1 MQTVQLYINN
11 QRVDLFENETISLN
25 SSIKN
30 VRDISKVFTDFSK
43 SFTVPASSTN
53 NKIFRHYYNYSID
66 NGFDARKKETAKIEL
81 NSREFKDGKIKLEG
95 VQLKNGKPESY
106 KLVFFGNT
114 VNLKDA
120 LGEDN
125 LSSLDWL
132 NRLTLDYNAS
142 TVQTALTTGITST
155 IDGVDYKVVA
165 PLVSHTT
172 RLYYD
177 TNQEGTGN
185 LNPSGTTMQGVP
197 YTELKYGI
205 PIKAIIK
212 AIEEADYGIQFS
224 TDFFNEANLSYS
236 NLYMWMHRKKG
247 NAFDTS
253 TVTHQI
259 TSFEQNLSEME
270 EVVCYPDR
278 LLVLNA
284 SQGVSYT
291 LRVESNSSNPYTV
304 IIKKDGQV
312 FRTVTATNG
321 LILETSGVLTNSSTG
336 YSVFIQSDSIISE
349 ITAEWQITSIQY
361 PESFTYTFGANP
373 AESIGTTQSFIIT
386 EQMPEMKIIDFITG
400 LFKMF
405 NLTAYEEDGV
415 IQVKTL
421 DDYYDSSDVLTEI
434 TQYVDI
440 ESHTVDAA
448 LPFKEIKL
456 EYEGLST
463 KLAKRHE
470 QISNQG
476 WGTGEYQGGD
486 KFDASESI
494 YTVKLPF
501 EHMKYERLFDY
512 DNTTLTD
519 VQVGWFVDDNDSSY
533 FGKPMLFYPILI
545 ETGTLIRF
553 LNDSTYDNITDYYIP
568 SNSVLIDYTENP
580 DNTHFNLELNEYTF
594 SEDYTGTLFEKYY
607 KTYITDV
614 FNSKLRISKY
624 KAYFDLKFL
633 LKYKL
638 SDKVQILD
646 RIYKINNINTN
657 LQTGESDL
665 ELLNIANV
673 SYESGDT
680 SRLPAVTTQPQT
692 VIDYSS
698 AIFNGTITD
707 KGSPIY
713 TQRGFYWKVG
723 AGDPTSSDNTIPV
736 DFSTVD
742 EFSFNKTDLAGST
755 TYSYRSFAIN
765 TKGPAYGN
773 TIRFTTEAAPA
784 VPQLTTLDATNRT
797 ETSFTMNAN
806 ITNTGNP
813 PYTEGNRGFYWKKYD
828 GTPPTSSDTVVIVTG
843 TGAGAF
849 SHNLNA
855 SDGIDDDTTYS
866 YVAFCENSESVIPSL
881 GGVKQ
886 VTTIAYRVPVV
897 TTDNETS
904 KTETSFTMNA
914 TITDAGNPAYSD
926 GDKGFYWKLGTGTP
940 TASDYI
946 KIVNGTGTGS
956 YSQNLNASDGIAA
969 NTLYSYMAFCNNS
982 EGPALGGV
990 KEVTTSSF
998 FLASVTTEEAT
1009 NVTTSSARLNATVT
1023 NVGNLPYTDGQKG
1036 FWYIIGDQ
1044 DPTGNNTTYVSGT
1057 GTGPYFL
1064 DITGLDEN
1072 QFYSYKAFVINS
1084 EGPAE
1089 GVKQILRTT
1098 ETLYIPTVSTSTP
1111 IFNQNSATFYGNVEN
1126 VGNPSY
1132 TSKGFYL
1139 VDEDRDPTP
1148 SDTVITVDGT
1158 SAGSFNSDLIT
1169 GLSSGT
1175 LYSVRAFCINSE
1187 GPALG
1192 ITRKFTTSQFTT
1204 TINLPSVNVITNA
1217 VGSVYANTGAGFPA
1231 SANGTTSDT
1240 LCVPI
1245 GNEGDAF
1252 EYDVDYVANADAEF
1266 TSLDNITNLQ
1276 STNPSVT
1283 VTKVGFTAS
1292 VFTLRFSGTIGNL
1305 STVANLSWSGAA
1317 ESNTPIVESL
1327 DPTLVTS
1334 NSARINGEIIDVGN
1348 PNYTSKGF
1356 YWAEGSVIPSDQDN
1370 VITFNT
1376 PPFDIGAYFADLTGL
1391 NLPVYSYIAWAVGP
1405 ASPNPSLGFPK
1416 EITMH
1421 YAPSVTTN
1429 TPIPLTPTSAT
1440 FQGVITDEG
1449 LPAYTEKGFYYD
1461 IAPNNP
1467 TGTNKRVSTDVGDS
1481 FSFTETGLLENTTY
1495 NVRAFATNSVD
1506 TSVGDIQSFTTGE
1519 TTFAPT
1525 ALTSAATNLSAIS
1538 ATLNG
1543 QITNAGNPAYTDNN
1557 RGFYY
1562 IEGTGDPAIG
1572 GIRVDVSGTDTNPYS
1587 YSLSLLKDSTAYSF
1601 KAFASNGISPD
1612 PSFGQKQTF
1621 TTNSSYYAL
1630 VRCYDGASGFV
1641 SVQNISSFSPQ
1652 LGTLTR
1658 VVDSFGE
1665 SYTVNGSSPTQGT
1678 INISDTGFDGCPTDL
1693 PRTYNVQQCIGSVT
1707 STVNYESESQLSQG
1721 STYWDGTQCWTI
1733 LALDEYD
1740 ANATDIT
1747 GTTIYNNCSAC
1758 TTANQ
1763 YAPSVSTLAETD
1775 LTHEEVRLNGN
1786 LVDNGYPNV
1795 SEKGFV
1801 WIQAST
1807 GDPTTANNK
1816 IPVSGSIEGTYDF
1829 LLQSLTPETDYR
1841 YAAYAINTT
1850 GTVYGVTEPFTTD
1863 VAPVVCEGGT
1873 LYFNSSVITGI
1884 NATLQTGNLSYGT
1897 GECGYLIPTLSL
1909 LFTNNEGEWQST
1921 TQITSIQLF
1930 EGGVDVSSQYVLGK
1944 VLNGDVMTITLDGNF
1959 PDAFND
1965 GDHFYEFRITA
1976 FDIPQF
1982 TTTITL
1988 PSTNA
1993 VDHATRV
2000 VTKNGSTQ
2008 FPASRRDTLFNN
2020 STLYPSGFDG
2030 DAYEYTIT
2038 YTADAGY
2045 EFIGLG
2051 NITLA
2056 GTTGAGVNQIQDSYS
2071 STTYTIKVYGTI
2083 QATDITGSVNWSGS
2097 AYADPATSYTKEY
2110 RFLGQ
2115 STWEAWP
2122 LAGVDIGSG
2131 ATPVEVKITPDG
2143 GWASIQGAN
2152 YSYLISS
2159 HSPTFDYTGDEVIM
2173 TVYFNTM
2180 GGADPDG
2187 SSSITITP
2195 RGSVTSLGGLRF
2207 NYFQP
2212 I

>member
-1 MQTVQLYINN
+1 
-11 QRVDLFENETISLN
+11 
-25 SSIKN
+25 
-30 VRDISKVFTDFSK
+30 
-43 SFTVPASSTN
+43 
-53 NKIFRHYYNYSID
+53 
-66 NGFDARKKETAKIEL
+66 
-81 NSREFKDGKIKLEG
+81 
-95 VQLKNGKPESY
+95 
-106 KLVFFGNT
+106 
-114 VNLKDA
+114 
-120 LGEDN
+120 
-125 LSSLDWL
+125 
-132 NRLTLDYNAS
+132 
-142 TVQTALTTGITST
+142 
-155 IDGVDYKVVA
+155 
-165 PLVSHTT
+165 
-172 RLYYD
+172 
-177 TNQEGTGN
+177 
-185 LNPSGTTMQGVP
+185 
-197 YTELKYGI
+197 
-205 PIKAIIK
+205 
-212 AIEEADYGIQFS
+212 
-224 TDFFNEANLSYS
+224 
-236 NLYMWMHRKKG
+236 MHRKKG
-247 NAFDTS
+247 NAFETS
-253 TVTHQI
+253 EVTHQI
-259 TSFEQNLSEME
+259 TSFEQNLSEMV
-270 EVVCYPDR
+270 EVACYPDR
-278 LLVLNA
+278 LLVFNA

-291 LRVESNSSNPYTV
+291 LRVESNSSDPYTV

-312 FRTVTATNG
+312 FRTTTATNG

-336 YSVFIQSDSIISE
+336 YSVFIQTDSIITE

-361 PESFTYTFGANP
+361 PESFTFTFGANP

-386 EQMPEMKIIDFITG
+386 EQMPEMKVIDFITG

-405 NLTAYEEDGV
+405 NLTAYEENGV

-421 DDYYDSSDVLTEI
+421 DDYYDSSEVLTEI

-456 EYEGLST
+456 EYEGLNT
-463 KLAKRHE
+463 KLAKKHE

-476 WGTGEYQGGD
+476 WGTGEYEGGD

-494 YTVKLPF
+494 YKVSVPF

-519 VQVGWFVDDNDSSY
+519 VQVGWFVDDNDAAY
-533 FGKPMLFYPILI
+533 FGKPLLFYPILI
-545 ETGTLIRF
+545 ETGTQIRF
-553 LNDSTYDNITDYYIP
+553 LNDTTYDDITDYYIP
-568 SNSVLIDYTENP
+568 SNSVLIDYTVNP
-580 DNTHFNLELNEYTF
+580 DNIHFNLELNEYTF
-594 SEDYTGTLFEKYY
+594 SEDYTGTLFENYY

-657 LQTGESDL
+657 LQTGESEL

-673 SYESGDT
+673 DYESGDT

-707 KGSPIY
+707 RGLPTY

-723 AGDPTSSDNTIPV
+723 TGDPTASDNTISI
-736 DFSTVD
+736 DFSEID

-755 TYSYRSFAIN
+755 TYSYRAFAIN
-765 TKGPAYGN
+765 TKGPAYGG
-773 TIRFTTEAAPA
+773 TIRFTTAAAPA
-784 VPQLTTLDATNRT
+784 IPQLTTLDATDRT

-806 ITNTGNP
+806 IFNEGFP
-813 PYTEGNRGFYWKKYD
+813 PYTEGNRGFYWKLGG
-828 GTPPTSSDTVVIVTG
+828 GTPTASDNVVVVTG
-843 TGAGAF
+843 TGTGTF
-849 SHNLNA
+849 SHNLTGL
-855 SDGIDDDTTYS
+855 SDDTTYS
-866 YVAFCENSESVIPSL
+866 YVSFCENSESVTPSL

-886 VTTIAYRVPVV
+886 VTTIAYRVPIV
-897 TTDNETS
+897 TTNNPTS
-904 KTETSFTMNA
+904 ISETSFTMNA
-914 TITDAGNPAYSD
+914 SVTDAGNPAYSD
-926 GDKGFYWKLGTGTP
+926 GDKGFYWKVGTGTP
-940 TASDYI
+940 TASDNVQI
-946 KIVNGTGTGS
+946 INGTGTGS
-956 YSQNLNASDGIAA
+956 YSYNLTGLTDQ
-969 NTLYSYMAFCNNS
+969 TVYSYIAFCNNS
-982 EGPALGGV
+982 EGNALGAV
-990 KEVTTSSF
+990 KQVTTSSF
-998 FLASVTTEEAT
+998 FLPTVTTDTAT
-1009 NVTTSSARLNATVT
+1009 NVTISSARLNA
-1023 NVGNLPYTDGQKG
+1023 NVINSGNPAYTQKG

-1064 DITGLDEN
+1064 DISGLDEN
-1072 QFYSYKAFVINS
+1072 QFYSFKAFVINS
-1084 EGPAE
+1084 QGTAE
-1089 GVKQILRTT
+1089 GVRQVLRTT
-1098 ETLYIPTVSTSTP
+1098 QDQFAPIVSTSTP
-1111 IFNQNSATFYGNVEN
+1111 IFNQNSATFYGNVES
-1126 VGNPSY
+1126 VGNPNY
-1132 TSKGFYL
+1132 TTKGFYWK
-1139 VDEDRDPTP
+1139 VGSGDPTA
-1148 SDTVITVDGT
+1148 SDNVVTVSGT
-1158 SAGSFNSDLIT
+1158 SAGSYNSDLIT
-1169 GLSSGT
+1169 GLSSNT
-1175 LYSVRAFCINSE
+1175 LHSVRAFCTNSV
-1187 GPALG
+1187 GTDLG
-1192 ITRKFTTSQFTT
+1192 VTRTFTTSQYTT
-1204 TINLPSVNVITNA
+1204 TINLPFVNVITNA

-1231 SANGTTSDT
+1231 SANGTTTDT

-1245 GNEGDAF
+1245 GDEGDAF

-1266 TSLDNITNLQ
+1266 TSIDNITNLQ
-1276 STNPSVT
+1276 STNPAVT

-1317 ESNTPIVESL
+1317 ESNTPTVDTL
-1327 DPTLVTS
+1327 DPTLVTY
-1334 NSARINGEIIDVGN
+1334 NSARMNGDITDVGN

-1370 VITFNT
+1370 VVTVT
-1376 PPFDIGAYFADLTGL
+1376 GTSAGAYFADLTGL
-1391 NLPVYSYIAWAVGP
+1391 TELSTYSYIAWAVGP
-1405 ASPNPSLGFPK
+1405 ASPNPSFGLPK
-1416 EITMH
+1416 EVTTLRQDYI
-1421 YAPSVTTN
+1421 PSVETN
-1429 TPIPLTPTSAT
+1429 TPIPLSPTSARL
-1440 FQGVITDEG
+1440 QGVITDEG
-1449 LPAYTEKGFYYD
+1449 QPTYTERGFYYAV
-1461 IAPNNP
+1461 APTDP
-1467 TGTNKRVSTDVGDS
+1467 TGLNKTVVSGTDNP
-1481 FSFTETGLLENTTY
+1481 FSIDVTGLSETTTY
-1495 NVRAFATNSVD
+1495 NVRAFVTNSVG
-1506 TSVGDIQSFTTGE
+1506 TSEGVIQPFTTGE

-1525 ALTSAATNLSAIS
+1525 ALTSAATSLTINS

-1543 QITNAGNPAYTDNN
+1543 QITDVGNPAYTNNN
-1557 RGFYY
+1557 RGFYW
-1562 IEGTGDPAIG
+1562 IQGTGDPAVG
-1572 GIRVDVSGTDTNPYS
+1572 GTRVDVSGTDTNPYS
-1587 YSLSLLKDSTAYSF
+1587 YVLSGLLDNTDYSF

-1621 TTNSSYYAL
+1621 RTIEEVYPAEVTTADAQDVLETSVKLIGNVTNEGKPAYTAKGFCWVEGTGTPTILDNPTTLGYTGTGLYEATVTIPQEGDTFTARAFVTNSQGTSYGSNYQFSKGYYTL
-1630 VRCYDGASGFV
+1630 TKCYDGTTGY
-1641 SVQNISSFSPQ
+1641 SSIQTIDAFNPQ
-1652 LGTLTR
+1652 LSTITR

-1665 SYTVNGSSPTQGT
+1665 SYTVSGTNSVKGT
-1678 INISDTGFDGCPTDL
+1678 ITISDTGFNGCPTDL
-1693 PRTYNVQQCIGSVT
+1693 PRTYNIQECDGTVT
-1707 STVNYESESQLSQG
+1707 STINYESESQLIVG

-1733 LALDEYD
+1733 LALAEYD

-1747 GTTIYNNCSAC
+1747 GTTIYNTCSAC
-1758 TTANQ
+1758 TIANQ

-1786 LVDNGYPNV
+1786 LIDNGYPNV

-1807 GDPTTANNK
+1807 GNPTTANNK

-1841 YAAYAINTT
+1841 YAAYAINTA
-1850 GTVYGVTEPFTTD
+1850 GTVYGATEPFTTD

-1884 NATLQTGNLSYGT
+1884 NATLQTGNLPYGT

-1909 LFTNNEGEWQST
+1909 LFTNNEGEWEST

-1976 FDIPQF
+1976 FNIPQF

-1988 PSTNA
+1988 PPSNA
-1993 VDHATRV
+1993 VNHASV
-2000 VTKNGSTQ
+2000 SVTKNGSTQ
-2008 FPASRRDTLFNN
+2008 FPASRRDTSFTN

-2045 EFIGLG
+2045 EFTGLG

-2056 GTTGAGVNQIQDSYS
+2056 GTTGAGVNQIQDAYN
-2071 STTYTIKVYGTI
+2071 STTYTLKVYGTI
-2083 QATDITGSVNWSGS
+2083 QATDITGTANWSGT
-2097 AYADPATSYTKEY
+2097 AIADPATSYTKEY

-2115 STWEAWP
+2115 STWESWP
-2122 LAGVDIGSG
+2122 AAGVDIGSG

-2143 GWASIQGAN
+2143 SWSSIQGAN

-2159 HSPTFDYTGDEVIM
+2159 HSPTYDYSGDEVIM
-2173 TVYFNTM
+2173 TVYFNNM

-2195 RGSVTSLGGLRF
+2195 RASVTSLGGLRF